1 MKEPYSED
9 LASHAGPESCAA
21 AREAGALSKSDPIL
35 LAKTDPLTYRRRE
48 SMFVD
53 GERTDCLARATA
65 TLARAKNR
73 GLGEVPVLV
82 RGAGLDASHAWR
94 RGMMS
99 LSR

>member
-1 MKEPYSED
+1 
-9 LASHAGPESCAA
+9 
-21 AREAGALSKSDPIL
+21 
-35 LAKTDPLTYRRRE
+35 
-48 SMFVD
+48 MFVD